1 MWTSAEFAQRFGR
14 PFDQAH
20 DSVAL
25 MNADYDTCPHGVSS
39 VYRPGGLAV
48 AAVLTTTEY
57 RGNCRLNYVV
67 ALGV

>member
-14 PFDQAH
+14 PFDQGR

-25 MNADYDTCPHGVSS
+25 MNGDYDTCPHGVSS
-39 VYRPGGLAV
+39 VYRAGSRAV
-48 AAVLTTTEY
+48 SAVLTTTEY